1 MIPGKEKIAK
11 ILSRLASKEAKKV
24 LAYIAKKNSR
34 LSSDIEELMFEFED
48 VIMFSQKEM
57 QLLHQKIDT
66 DDLVLALKGLDES
79 QREALL
85 RGLSAK
91 RQAMILSELELT
103 GAVKL
108 KEVEAARQRIA
119 DTAREMI
126 EKGEIAPGEEWIE

>member
-1 MIPGKEKIAK
+1 MITGKEKIAK

-24 LAYIAKKNSR
+24 LAYIAEKNSR
-34 LSSDIEELMFEFED
+34 LSAQIEELMFGFED
-48 VIMFSQKEM
+48 VTMLSDKEM

-66 DDLVLALKGLDES
+66 HDLVLALKGLDES
-79 QREALL
+79 QTEALL

-91 RQAMILSELELT
+91 RKELVLSELELT

-119 DTAREMI
+119 DAAREMI
-126 EKGEIAPGEEWIE
+126 EKGEITPGEEWIE